1 MPLMFKEKE
10 SIMVHDSQ
18 VKNAEK
24 RGWSL
29 KKVAAKKINKT
40 KNGVEKNGDS

>member
-1 MPLMFKEKE
+1 MPLMYKKKE
-10 SIMVHDSQ
+10 SITVHDSQ

-29 KKVAAKKINKT
+29 EKVTAKKTIKQ

>member
-1 MPLMFKEKE
+1 MPLMYKEKE
-10 SIMVHDSQ
+10 SITVHDSQ
-18 VKNAEK
+18 VNNAEK

-29 KKVAAKKINKT
+29 EKVTAKKNNKT